1 MFCPL
6 RHHKKLVRTL
16 FSTYLVYIKQLIALE
31 SCIHMYTQSLY
42 YTLLY
47 IVVCNSP
54 FSWFTLTSPPWPRI
68 YTLCKIHF
76 IDIHC
81 NTLHELFFHLNDL
94 HKHTFGQR
102 GFWTDDN
109 ELTIWDQQAGNDL
122 IVTSF
127 KCSFIVNAL
136 VRLLNAFY

>member
-54 FSWFTLTSPPWPRI
+54 FSWFTLTSPP
-68 YTLCKIHF
+68 
-76 IDIHC
+76 
-81 NTLHELFFHLNDL
+81 
-94 HKHTFGQR
+94 
-102 GFWTDDN
+102 
-109 ELTIWDQQAGNDL
+109 
-122 IVTSF
+122 
-127 KCSFIVNAL
+127 
-136 VRLLNAFY
+136 